1 MTPKTASPIHTTF
14 VNTLERCQVEE
25 ILREHG
31 ALVRQRKI
39 DLYALVLTLALAKPQ
54 GQHRLIEGLRL
65 SYEKATLQNIARSSF
80 YERLTPQLAKALKA
94 MVAKLIQSSKNAA
107 PKNRLDHFE
116 EVLALDASVL
126 ALHKLLADKYPATR
140 TNHTK
145 AAMKLHAVMNV
156 LNAKLDHVELT
167 GQRVD
172 DRTPF
177 TKVGPWVQG
186 RLLLFDL
193 GYYKHQLFDRIAR
206 NGGYFLT
213 RLKRNAHPRIV
224 EDQSPGAGRRR
235 PLEGQNVWSAID
247 GLTRRVIDTKVQVS
261 FYRRAYR
268 KRRKKHHKVFR
279 FVAVKNE
286 QTGQYHTYLTNIP
299 EDLMQAEQ
307 LSLAYALRWQ
317 VELLFKALKSH
328 HRLADLG
335 SEKESVVQCLV
346 WSSLLG
352 AQLSGALR
360 AAVRQSV
367 CSARW
372 MPLLRWSA
380 LFNQTAADILQAVLR
395 KEPAQDHWLFKL
407 LCREAPDPN
416 RKRADRTAEACFG
429 AAAIA

>member
-54 GQHRLIEGLRL
+54 GRQRLIEGLRL
-65 SYEKATLQNIARSSF
+65 CYEKAALQNIARSSS
-80 YERLTPQLAKALKA
+80 YERLTPQLAKALKV
-94 MVAKLIQSSKNAA
+94 MVTKLIHSPRNSTSAKL
-107 PKNRLDHFE
+107 LDRFE

-126 ALHKLLADKYPATR
+126 ALHKLLAEKYPATR

-193 GYYKHQLFDRIAR
+193 GYYKYQLFDRIDR

-213 RLKRNAHPRIV
+213 RLKRSAHPCVI

-235 PLEGQNVWSAID
+235 PIEGQKAWAAID
-247 GLTRRVIDTKVQVS
+247 GLTRRVVDTKVQVS

-268 KRRKKHHKVFR
+268 KRRKKAHKAFR

-286 QTGQYHTYLTNIP
+286 QTGRYQTYLTNIP
-299 EDLMQAEQ
+299 AGLMQAEQ

-346 WSSLLG
+346 WGSLLG

-360 AAVRQSV
+360 AVVRQSV
-367 CSARW
+367 CSTRW
-372 MPLLRWSA
+372 MPLLRWST
-380 LFNQTAADILQAVLR
+380 LFNQMAFDIVQAVLQ
-395 KEPAQDHWLFKL
+395 KQHAQDRWLFKL

-429 AAAIA
+429 TAAIA